1 MFSMLSWV
9 PDVLAARDR
18 MVRFLAAS
26 CFLLTLNTGAQAAD
40 PFPPVEALPKPA
52 EAASETGK
60 AEPPAETTPPASTPP
75 SEETVRQAEEHY
87 KRGTQAIQAKDW
99 QTAITALE
107 AAVKAIPDKGNYHH
121 ALGVAYMGDQQANA
135 GWFHFRQAVR
145 LTPDYVPATVDFM
158 KTWKLLDA
166 QGVFNVGTPLPLVAQ
181 TLGKPD
187 QADDQGSRL
196 RLVYGFMS
204 LNFMNSQLFSI
215 LDLRSLPPEGLHAVD
230 GLAFDLDRDQWKVAY
245 RLLSSTQGNTEYVPT
260 DQSLQSWTQLFA
272 SQRFIN
278 TSATSSARDVMQGIR
293 QRLESGLSNVEF
305 EVLKDEPGD
314 VLFTWSVPRNEQRPA
329 QQEVVRIVSGERDIH
344 RLAYSRKGETLDKE
358 GLEPWIKMLAEAE
371 LMTAAEL
378 RAYLAREEEKQQEEQ
393 LREISVQILSRQF
406 ELIREGKTDEPKVY
420 FVDSARE
427 KITQELLER
436 VSPRLDQLKPEE
448 LVDQVDLTT
457 EASGLKARLLDK
469 QGTVFTTLI
478 QSEGRWFAEN
488 VWLETVIK

>member
-1 MFSMLSWV
+1 M
-9 PDVLAARDR
+9 
-18 MVRFLAAS
+18 
-26 CFLLTLNTGAQAAD
+26 
-40 PFPPVEALPKPA
+40 
-52 EAASETGK
+52 
-60 AEPPAETTPPASTPP
+60 
-75 SEETVRQAEEHY
+75 
-87 KRGTQAIQAKDW
+87 
-99 QTAITALE
+99 
-107 AAVKAIPDKGNYHH
+107 
-121 ALGVAYMGDQQANA
+121 
-135 GWFHFRQAVR
+135 
-145 LTPDYVPATVDFM
+145 
-158 KTWKLLDA
+158 
-166 QGVFNVGTPLPLVAQ
+166 
-181 TLGKPD
+181 
-187 QADDQGSRL
+187 
-196 RLVYGFMS
+196 
-204 LNFMNSQLFSI
+204 
-215 LDLRSLPPEGLHAVD
+215 
-230 GLAFDLDRDQWKVAY
+230 
-245 RLLSSTQGNTEYVPT
+245 
-260 DQSLQSWTQLFA
+260 
-272 SQRFIN
+272 
-278 TSATSSARDVMQGIR
+278 
-293 QRLESGLSNVEF
+293 SNVEF

-406 ELIREGKTDEPKVY
+406 ELIREGKTDELKVY